1 MKLKLFLFA
10 FVFLIGSAEQI
21 SAQKFLDKV
30 LKGLEKTNQVLDEA
44 DKVLGTDESGS
55 SSSQRSSRGKRV
67 AGFKIVSP
75 HPDLDIQFKRCAA
88 SASTVVIDLVMTWYG
103 DDRKLTIGRNGVYSE
118 STAFD
123 DQGNQYDN
131 GKNQN
136 ITANIANGEFS
147 SEPRALFPSDVPLK
161 VRIQITDVK
170 RDANTFKRFILLVGG
185 MNDPITF
192 YNIPIERADEV
203 TSVNSNQATPNKVLS
218 DNSPLIAEQ
227 ENTQEL
233 QTGSEKKLITRH
245 PLTDPLMNVM
255 GGHSA
260 VYPSFLYYTQHE
272 KNDWCV
278 YGLRGKVKTLTE
290 KYTDHNN
297 RTTSYIYH
305 FSENGFLENIDFE
318 GKNFLFVTR
327 NNAPMNKKIYADNEE
342 LKATNQDT
350 YKYNDKGQLVASET
364 FIAEIQYDYNEQGLC
379 NQIQYQEE
387 YPDNMAKVKLNF
399 TRNEQGDITRLDQNL
414 VFYTQVYDS
423 KTQTLSI
430 GKQDGDPQKTSHTI
444 RYTYDEQNNWTSC
457 ASDICNIKRTIVY
470 Y

>member
-203 TSVNSNQATPNKVLS
+203 TSVNSNQATPDKVLS

-233 QTGSEKKLITRH
+233 PKLKRIIGKWELVSLKKSGKEITFQPCTLQFYDKSNDDPYTKNMTETISGKARSTGYTVMPDNDNELIATLFITDDECDNSYTIQTVDSDKLI
-245 PLTDPLMNVM
+245 LSFGYYGDP
-255 GGHSA
+255 
-260 VYPSFLYYTQHE
+260 
-272 KNDWCV
+272 
-278 YGLRGKVKTLTE
+278 
-290 KYTDHNN
+290 
-297 RTTSYIYH
+297 
-305 FSENGFLENIDFE
+305 
-318 GKNFLFVTR
+318 
-327 NNAPMNKKIYADNEE
+327 KI
-342 LKATNQDT
+342 
-350 YKYNDKGQLVASET
+350 
-364 FIAEIQYDYNEQGLC
+364 QG
-379 NQIQYQEE
+379 E
-387 YPDNMAKVKLNF
+387 
-399 TRNEQGDITRLDQNL
+399 L
-414 VFYTQVYDS
+414 VFKKV
-423 KTQTLSI
+423 
-430 GKQDGDPQKTSHTI
+430 
-444 RYTYDEQNNWTSC
+444 N
-457 ASDICNIKRTIVY
+457 V
-470 Y
+470 